1 MTNEKRYQAICNMVL
16 EYGKTTNDCE
26 YWSEIGRDVIKSP
39 HKYIGHKY
47 FTFFANAAALL
58 VDCMEQ
64 NAKKS
69 RTGTENA
76 AIKRIFKSIDPY
88 RENLRGVFEQSGK
101 WIITDSYRA
110 IRLNE
115 KPEAIPECIGVKSME
130 DIMDK
135 AKNKAICREKV
146 ELPDIA
152 SIKLYIAEM
161 KAKHGKDWQ
170 RHNPIEA
177 LPGWYCN
184 PQYLLDIMQALP
196 DGTAYRPEK
205 WSDMLYY
212 ESEKGDA
219 VLLPV
224 KKA

>member
-1 MTNEKRYQAICNMVL
+1 MTNEKRYQTICEMVL
-16 EYGKTTNDCE
+16 EHGKDVDREELAN
-26 YWSEIGRDVIKSP
+26 DVIKNP
-39 HKYIGHKY
+39 HKYVGHKY

-64 NAKKS
+64 EAKKS

-76 AIKRIFKSIDPY
+76 AINRIFKSIDPY
-88 RENLRGVFEQSGK
+88 RENLRGAFEQSGK

-135 AKNKAICREKV
+135 AKNKALDREKV

-161 KAKHGKDWQ
+161 KAKHGKEWK
-170 RHNPIEA
+170 RHPMEA

-184 PQYLLDIMQALP
+184 PQYLLDMMQALP

-205 WSDMLYY
+205 WNDMLYY

-224 KKA
+224 KKLDF

>member
-1 MTNEKRYQAICNMVL
+1 MTNEKRYQTICEMVL
-16 EYGKTTNDCE
+16 EHGKDVDGEELAN
-26 YWSEIGRDVIKSP
+26 DVIKNP
-39 HKYIGHKY
+39 HKYVGHKY

-64 NAKKS
+64 EAKNS
-69 RTGTENA
+69 RTGSENA
-76 AIKRIFKSIDPY
+76 AIKRIFKSTDPY

-101 WIITDSYRA
+101 WIITDGCRA

-115 KPEAIPECIGVKSME
+115 KPEAIPECVGIKSIE
-130 DIMDK
+130 DIMDTE
-135 AKNKAICREKV
+135 KNKAIYREKA

-152 SIKLYIAEM
+152 SIKLYIAET
-161 KAKHGKDWQ
+161 KAKYGKEWKRQ
-170 RHNPIEA
+170 PMEA

-224 KKA
+224 RKA

>member
-1 MTNEKRYQAICNMVL
+1 MTNERRYQAICEMAL
-16 EYGKTTNDCE
+16 MH
-26 YWSEIGRDVIKSP
+26 GRCIEMEELANDVIKNP
-39 HKYIGHKY
+39 HKYINSY
-47 FTFFANAAALL
+47 FPFFANAAALL

-64 NAKKS
+64 EAKKS

-101 WIITDSYRA
+101 WIITDGYRA
-110 IRLNE
+110 LRLNE
-115 KPEAIPECIGVKSME
+115 KPEAIPECIGVKSIE
-130 DIMDK
+130 DIMDT
-135 AKNKAICREKV
+135 AKNKALDCEKV
-146 ELPDIA
+146 ELPDVA
-152 SIKLYIAEM
+152 SIKLYIAEI
-161 KAKHGKDWQ
+161 KAKHGKEWKRQ
-170 RHNPIEA
+170 PIEA

-219 VLLPV
+219 VLFPV

>member
-1 MTNEKRYQAICNMVL
+1 MTNEKRYQTICEMVL
-16 EYGKTTNDCE
+16 EHGIDVVREKLAN
-26 YWSEIGRDVIKSP
+26 DVIKNP
-39 HKYIGHKY
+39 HKYVEHKH

-58 VDCMEQ
+58 VECLEQ
-64 NAKKS
+64 EAKKS
-69 RTGTENA
+69 RTGSENA

-101 WIITDSYRA
+101 WIITDGYRA
-110 IRLNE
+110 LRLNE
-115 KPEAIPECIGVKSME
+115 KPEAIPECIGAKSVAE
-130 DIMDK
+130 TMDM
-135 AKNKAICREKV
+135 AKNKAIDHEKV
-146 ELPDIA
+146 ELPEISA
-152 SIKLYIAEM
+152 IKLYIAEA
-161 KAKHGKDWQ
+161 KAKYGKEWKRQ
-170 RHNPIEA
+170 PMEA

-219 VLLPV
+219 VLFPV

>member
-1 MTNEKRYQAICNMVL
+1 MTNEKRYQAICEMTL
-16 EYGKTTNDCE
+16 MHGRCIEME
-26 YWSEIGRDVIKSP
+26 EIANDVIKNP
-39 HKYIGHKY
+39 HKYINSY
-47 FTFFANAAALL
+47 FPFFANAAALL

-64 NAKKS
+64 KAKKS

-76 AIKRIFKSIDPY
+76 AIKRIFKNIDPH
-88 RENLRGVFEQSGK
+88 RENLRGAFEQSGK
-101 WIITDSYRA
+101 WIIADWYRA

-115 KPEAIPECIGVKSME
+115 KPEAIPECAGVKSIE
-130 DIMDK
+130 DTMDK
-135 AKNKAICREKV
+135 ARNEALGCEKV

-161 KAKHGKDWQ
+161 KAKHGKKWKRQ
-170 RHNPIEA
+170 PIEA

-205 WSDMLYY
+205 WNDMLYY

>member
-1 MTNEKRYQAICNMVL
+1 MTNEKRYQTICEMVL
-16 EYGKTTNDCE
+16 EH
-26 YWSEIGRDVIKSP
+26 GRVVEREELANDVIKNP
-39 HKYIGHKY
+39 HKYVGHKY

-64 NAKKS
+64 NAKNS
-69 RTGTENA
+69 RTGSENA

-88 RENLRGVFEQSGK
+88 REALRGVFEQNGK
-101 WIITDSYRA
+101 WILTDGYRA
-110 IRLNE
+110 LRLNE
-115 KPEAIPECIGVKSME
+115 KPEAIPECAGVESTE

-135 AKNKAICREKV
+135 AKNKALDREKV
-146 ELPDIA
+146 TLPDVSA
-152 SIKLYIAEM
+152 IKLYIAEA
-161 KAKHGKDWQ
+161 KAKYGKKWKRQ
-170 RHNPIEA
+170 PIEA

>member
-1 MTNEKRYQAICNMVL
+1 MTNEKRYQTICEMTL
-16 EYGKTTNDCE
+16 TH
-26 YWSEIGRDVIKSP
+26 GRCIEMEELANDVIKNP
-39 HKYIGHKY
+39 HKYIRHKY

-64 NAKKS
+64 EAKKS
-69 RTGTENA
+69 RTGSENA

-101 WIITDSYRA
+101 WIITDGCRA

-115 KPEAIPECIGVKSME
+115 KPEAIPECVGIKSIE
-130 DIMDK
+130 DIIDTE
-135 AKNKAICREKV
+135 KNKALDREKA

-170 RHNPIEA
+170 RNNPIEA

-205 WSDMLYY
+205 WNDMLYY